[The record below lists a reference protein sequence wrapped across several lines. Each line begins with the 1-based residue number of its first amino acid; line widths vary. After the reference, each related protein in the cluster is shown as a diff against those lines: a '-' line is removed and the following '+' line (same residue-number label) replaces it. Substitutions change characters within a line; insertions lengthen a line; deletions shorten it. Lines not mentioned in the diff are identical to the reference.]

1 MRDLNYLTASL
12 EKVVDT
18 LAEALSPS
26 PRQFEIVRLHAQ
38 AIAATMR
45 GDDWSSGAVVSAFS
59 DVLEAS

>member
-1 MRDLNYLTASL
+1 M
-12 EKVVDT
+12 DT

-45 GDDWSSGAVVSAFS
+45 GDDRSSGAVVSAFS